1 MIRLICPDPEL
12 SSVNSSVA
20 DCSRVFLVKNP
31 HVRNGLS
38 SAIMS
43 QGLSLTLQNISA

>member
-12 SSVNSSVA
+12 SSVNSSAAVP
-20 DCSRVFLVKNP
+20 VFLVKNP